1 MKSAFLI
8 SALPIL
14 APTSHAETTR
24 VANGLERTLVASNPL
39 LQNPVSAT
47 VDVDGTIYVT
57 ETTRRKAA
65 DLDIREFARNGWI
78 PHDVAL
84 TSVEEKR
91 EFFQR
96 ELTPDR
102 FKGHRSIK
110 DHNNDG
116 VVDIKDLTALTEKI
130 IRLRDTTGDGVMDTR
145 NIFAEDFNT
154 EVTGIAAGV
163 FAWRGDIYATIA
175 PDLWKL
181 RDTSGDGIADQRQS
195 LVHGFGVHIAYAGHD
210 MHGLTWGPDGRV
222 YWSIGDKGTNVTTP
236 DGKNHYA
243 PHEGAVLRC
252 YPDGSGF
259 EIFARGLRNPQEI
272 AFNQY
277 GDLFSVDNDADFK
290 GERERFLHITEGS
303 DSGWR
308 IYYQYRGSAYNPWMA
323 ENMWHVEGP
332 NQPAYLTP
340 TTANYTDGPA
350 GFAFNPGT
358 ALNERYRHAF
368 FVTEFPKGNLR
379 AFNVQPKGAT
389 FEMIDDHIVDN
400 GPMNV
405 GVQFGPDGALYT
417 ADWSGGYALNE
428 KGAIWKYDDPLIA
441 KSEVRRE
448 VAALLK
454 QGPHNT
460 PIAGLIDQLAH
471 PDQRIRLDAQ
481 WELAARKST
490 DALHQVILDPASD
503 QLATIHALWG
513 LTQIG
518 GFSESAFHHLITSND
533 PEFRAQ
539 AAKHAGEA
547 ATRTVPA
554 LILLL
559 GDASPRVRF
568 HAATAI
574 WKLGMTEALDTTLS
588 MLAENHNEDAYLRHA
603 GALALSGM
611 DIDQVAA
618 KTLAHENPAVRL
630 AAAIAFRRTNSPHAA
645 KLLLDGDP
653 QVVAEAARSIYDE
666 PAIYNAFPA
675 LAAVLSLKPDATA
688 PAIRRSIAA
697 NRHLGDLASAATL
710 TEFAIDATRSA
721 DLRIAALQ
729 ALATWPAEFSTD
741 PVDGRHHPF
750 KAADI
755 GYARAALTPHIA
767 TLQQDPDASV
777 ATAAAEAAKALNLIA
792 DEATLATQALDT
804 TLDPAPRLRALEA
817 LRPTRSERFKTTAAA
832 MLADESPAVRSGS
845 AMLFADIESAALTT
859 YAIEAVKKSSDIPE
873 RQQAL
878 RILAKSDDPAAKS
891 LIRSIVETA
900 AANPTETT
908 SGYDPAILLELV
920 EITGAPAIT
929 EKLDTLGP
937 LGPFLASLHGGDP
950 ALGAKVFNEHLA
962 AQCTACHRIGDDGSN
977 VGPPLNHSGRHTRE
991 YLVESLVLPQAEIT
1005 PGYGLMSITKTDGT
1019 TLTGALKEETET
1031 ALTLILPD
1039 QSETSIPVSAIASRT
1054 TPMSTMPPMA
1064 GILTPR
1070 ELRDLTAFLATLK

>member
-1 MKSAFLI
+1 MKAILFI
-8 SALPIL
+8 PALCLVAANDYAKATP
-14 APTSHAETTR
+14 

-39 LQNPVSAT
+39 IQNPVSAT
-47 VDVDGTIYVT
+47 VDVHGTIYVT

-65 DLDIREFARNGWI
+65 DLDIREFAGHGWI

-91 EFFQR
+91 AFFQR

-102 FKGHRSIK
+102 FKGHRSLK

-181 RDTSGDGIADQRQS
+181 RDTRGDGIADQRQS
-195 LVHGFGVHIAYAGHD
+195 LAHGFAVHIAYAGHD

-303 DSGWR
+303 DTGWR
-308 IYYQYRGSAYNPWMA
+308 IYYQYRGSDYNPWMA
-323 ENMWHVEGP
+323 ENMWEISGP
-332 NQPAYLTP
+332 HQPAYITP

-379 AFNVQPKGAT
+379 AFKVQPKGAT
-389 FEMIDDHIVDN
+389 FEMIDEHIVDN

-428 KGAIWKYDDPLIA
+428 KGAIWKYDDPTVATTPI
-441 KSEVRRE
+441 RRE
-448 VAALLK
+448 VANLLR
-454 QGPHNT
+454 QGPANT
-460 PIAGLIDQLAH
+460 STADLIEQLAH

-481 WELAARKST
+481 WELAARKAT
-490 DALHQVILDPASD
+490 TKFHQVILDPASD
-503 QLATIHALWG
+503 QLAVIHALWG
-513 LTQIG
+513 LSQIG
-518 GFSESAFHHLITSND
+518 EFSEIAFHHLITSAD

-539 AAKHAGEA
+539 AAKHAGETSDA
-547 ATRTVPA
+547 IVPA
-554 LILLL
+554 LVLLL
-559 GDASPRVRF
+559 ADTSPRVRF

-574 WKLGMTEALDTTLS
+574 WKLGMTEALDATLA
-588 MLAENHNEDAYLRHA
+588 MLAENNDEDAYLRQA

-618 KTLAHENPAVRL
+618 KSIHHENPAVRL
-630 AAAIAFRRTNSPHAA
+630 AAAVAFRRANSPHAA
-645 KLLLDGDP
+645 TLLLDEDP
-653 QVVAEAARSIYDE
+653 QVIAEAARAIYDE
-666 PAIYNAFPA
+666 PAIYYAFPN
-675 LAAVLSLKPDATA
+675 LATVLSLKPDATP

-697 NRHLGDLASAATL
+697 NRYLGDLASAAGL
-710 TEFAIDATRSA
+710 AEYAIDTTRPA
-721 DLRIAALQ
+721 DLRVAALQ
-729 ALATWPAEFSTD
+729 VLTTWPTEFSTD

-750 KAADI
+750 KAAEV
-755 GYARAALTPHIA
+755 GYARAALAKHIA
-767 TLQQDPDASV
+767 ALQQDPETTI

-804 TLDPAPRLRALEA
+804 NLPPGTRLRSLEA
-817 LRPTRSERFKTTAAA
+817 LSPMRSERFKTTATAL
-832 MLADESPAVRSGS
+832 LADESAAVRSGT
-845 AMLFADIESAALTT
+845 AMLFADIEPVAVTT

-878 RILAKSDDPAAKS
+878 QILAKSDDPAAKS
-891 LIRSIVETA
+891 LIRAIVETA
-900 AANPTETT
+900 AANPTEAA
-908 SGYDPAILLELV
+908 SGYDSAILLELV
-920 EITGAPAIT
+920 EITGSPAIT
-929 EKLDTLGP
+929 EKLASLGP

-950 ALGAKVFNEHLA
+950 ILGERLFTEHLA
-962 AQCTACHRIGDDGSN
+962 AQCTACHRIGDAGSN
-977 VGPPLNHSGRHTRE
+977 VGPPLTHVGRQSRE
-991 YLVESLVLPQAEIT
+991 YILESLVLPQAAIT
-1005 PGYGLMSITKTDGT
+1005 PGYGIMSVTKSDAS
-1019 TLTGALKEETET
+1019 TLTGALKEEAESI
-1031 ALTLILPD
+1031 LTLILPD
-1039 QSETSIPVSAIASRT
+1039 HSEVTIPLAEITSRT
-1054 TPMSTMPPMA
+1054 NPVSTMPPMV
-1064 GILTPR
+1064 GILNPR
-1070 ELRDLTAFLATLK
+1070 ELRDLTAYLASLK